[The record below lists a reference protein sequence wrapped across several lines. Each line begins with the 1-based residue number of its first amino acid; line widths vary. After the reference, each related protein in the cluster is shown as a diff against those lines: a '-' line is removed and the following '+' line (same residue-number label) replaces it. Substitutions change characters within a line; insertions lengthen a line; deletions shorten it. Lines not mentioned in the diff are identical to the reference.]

1 MTLEELIKALGF
13 GTEDTKDKTSILKK
27 EFNSKV
33 REINTLN
40 TAVEKYKADATDAK
54 TMADKFAIVT
64 KAFNLDLNAK
74 DIDAMLEE
82 RKEAL
87 VKEAGGG
94 TTPEEIKTL
103 KRDLAKAQ
111 RDRDANSEQIASLT
125 EQLNAEKTQ
134 RISNAKRTAIHKAL
148 VDNHAIKPTMFVDMF
163 LDKVTV
169 DDDGETMTMKDEV
182 GNELSI
188 NDAIAD
194 WAKNNPELIK
204 EDIKG
209 GTGSGSNGS
218 GKNGSNGVSDFMKD
232 LITGSNNSNGAGG
245 GKSLT
250 ELFGR

>member
-1 MTLEELIKALGF
+1 M
-13 GTEDTKDKTSILKK
+13 D
-27 EFNSKV
+27 
-33 REINTLN
+33 
-40 TAVEKYKADATDAK
+40 Y
-54 TMADKFAIVT
+54 
-64 KAFNLDLNAK
+64 LDL
-74 DIDAMLEE
+74 
-82 RKEAL
+82 
-87 VKEAGGG
+87 
-94 TTPEEIKTL
+94 TL
-103 KRDLAKAQ
+103 I
-111 RDRDANSEQIASLT
+111 E
-125 EQLNAEKTQ
+125 
-134 RISNAKRTAIHKAL
+134 IHKAL

-163 LDKVTV
+163 LDKVIV
-169 DDDGETMTMKDEV
+169 DDDGETMTMKDDV